1 MTDSTRPRSAP
12 TSPTPVAPLPASG
25 AAAVPIERGAPV
37 GTSDGT
43 VAARPSSSMPV
54 EVIRSRRR
62 RKTVQAVVVD
72 GVIRVHMPA
81 WMSKQDEATYV
92 ASLVERLEKRFRSDH
107 VDVDARARVLARRYD
122 LPQPASVSWSDR
134 QRSRWGSCST
144 HSGEIRVS
152 RRLADWPDWV
162 LDYVLVHE
170 LAHLIEPNHSP
181 SFHALVDRYPR
192 AERARGFLIA
202 KSLDDSEAPAGLDH
216 TGTDIDDVDDVDDT
230 DLVDTDADTDPDLD
244 PDDDLEVSIT
254 TGLVRAD
261 PGPDDRTIDGAI
273 DSPALQPTLFEP

>member
-1 MTDSTRPRSAP
+1 MTPPPLPRSGPPRAA
-12 TSPTPVAPLPASG
+12 PVASA
-25 AAAVPIERGAPV
+25 APV
-37 GTSDGT
+37 E
-43 VAARPSSSMPV
+43 VAEPVGATGSVLPPARSGPSMPV

-92 ASLVERLEKRFRSDH
+92 ASLVERLEKRFRSEH

-122 LPQPASVSWSDR
+122 LPQPTSVVWSDR
-134 QRSRWGSCST
+134 QQARWGSCST
-144 HSGEIRVS
+144 HSGAIRVS

-170 LAHLIEPNHSP
+170 LAHLVEANHSP
-181 SFHALVDRYPR
+181 AFHALVDRYPK

-202 KSLDDSEAPAGLDH
+202 KSLDDSEAPDEIDDIEADGTDGDEIDTRRAPGAEAMRGDGPTVGGLDAL
-216 TGTDIDDVDDVDDT
+216 GEEVEVIAAAVDPE
-230 DLVDTDADTDPDLD
+230 LADQ
-244 PDDDLEVSIT
+244 I
-254 TGLVRAD
+254 AH
-261 PGPDDRTIDGAI
+261 
-273 DSPALQPTLFEP
+273 QPTLFGA

>member
-1 MTDSTRPRSAP
+1 MAAPAPGPDRQRSPRSSAALPVEVEVQEPAGRGRTEPAP
-12 TSPTPVAPLPASG
+12 TTVEATPG
-25 AAAVPIERGAPV
+25 AGR
-37 GTSDGT
+37 
-43 VAARPSSSMPV
+43 SMPV

-81 WMSKQDEATYV
+81 WMSEQDEATYV

-122 LPQPASVSWSDR
+122 LPAPASVVWSDR

-170 LAHLIEPNHSP
+170 LAHLVEANHSP
-181 SFHALVDRYPR
+181 AFHALVDRYPL

-202 KSLDDSEAPAGLDH
+202 KSLDDSEAPRDLDETDLDDEMDETVLDDGLDDGH
-216 TGTDIDDVDDVDDT
+216 EPATEPIRPRAVPPTVT
-230 DLVDTDADTDPDLD
+230 ARSRRSDP
-244 PDDDLEVSIT
+244 
-254 TGLVRAD
+254 
-261 PGPDDRTIDGAI
+261 
-273 DSPALQPTLFEP
+273 PAQPTLFG